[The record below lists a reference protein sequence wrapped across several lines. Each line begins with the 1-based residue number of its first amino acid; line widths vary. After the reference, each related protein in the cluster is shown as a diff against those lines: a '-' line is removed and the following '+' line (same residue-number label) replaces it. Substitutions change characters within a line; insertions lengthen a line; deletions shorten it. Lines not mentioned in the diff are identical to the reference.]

1 MAVETDGMVGVP
13 AEGAVLA
20 GVGSVVHVVDALGR
34 RGVGR
39 AGKLRLRKILVS
51 ETDSV
56 SRAESSP
63 LTKRL
68 FTSER
73 SAKFRPKKFSY
84 LPEARL
90 SAAPGIPAAPMASMK
105 ELQQENVVNDY
116 DL

>member
-1 MAVETDGMVGVP
+1 MAVEADGMVGVP

-39 AGKLRLRKILVS
+39 AGKLRWRKILVS
-51 ETDSV
+51 VTDYV

-73 SAKFRPKKFSY
+73 SSKFRPKEFSY

-90 SAAPGIPAAPMASMK
+90 SAAPGMPAAPIASMK
-105 ELQQENVVNDY
+105 ELQWET
-116 DL
+116 L